1 MRKSRCDPPGGVRT
15 AGGAELDGS
24 SLPRLTAGPRTE
36 MHDRVLVLDWSATP
50 LGPLQQWSPTLLG
63 VTATCLE
70 SRVPMLLMLGPELV
84 MVYND
89 AYGQML
95 GARHPGALGR
105 TVPEVWPDVWPVIAP
120 LVDRSLAGDST
131 YDEDLPLPMTRR
143 GFEEEA
149 WFTFSYSPV
158 REPDGRV
165 VGVLDTALET
175 TRSVLAVRRLDVLRR
190 LGALPRARSGSANE
204 ACAGAL
210 RVLAEHTADV
220 PFAAA
225 YLLRR
230 DRSSMRRAAGYGV
243 TFGAGL
249 SAEAQRWV
257 SAAMDT
263 RAPVVVT
270 GLAERYPD
278 VLRVPAGPLGDAV
291 VDTVVTLPMKLAGRD
306 VPVGA
311 LLVGTSPRLVLDDEH
326 RSFLELVAGQV
337 AAAAT
342 DARALKQEMER
353 ADERTAVEQA
363 RTRFFNDVAVTL
375 QRAVLGPT
383 VLPPGFATHYE
394 PASRTLEVGG
404 DWYDVVDLPD
414 GRYGIVVG
422 DVVGRGLDAAAVM
435 GQLRSAGRALLLESR
450 SPAQVLAA
458 LDRYG
463 DLVPGAACSTVFC
476 AVADPR
482 TGTLRYSSAGHV
494 PALLASPAGEVS
506 LLDAA
511 GGLPLCVDGRDRPE
525 AEVVLDPGATLALYT
540 DGLVERRGADLD
552 QGIARAAAVL
562 AAARHRPADEV
573 VGALTGE
580 LLIGQRDDDV
590 AVLVYQRRP

>member
-1 MRKSRCDPPGGVRT
+1 MILCYRKQSRGVRT
-15 AGGAELDGS
+15 TGGAALDGS

-36 MHDRVLVLDWSATP
+36 MHQRVLALVWSATP
-50 LGPLQQWSPTLLG
+50 LGPIEQWSPTLQG
-63 VTATCLE
+63 VTVTCLE

-89 AYGQML
+89 AYGRML
-95 GARHPGALGR
+95 GARHPAALGR
-105 TVPEVWPDVWPVIAP
+105 TVPEVWPDVWPTIAP
-120 LVDRSLAGDST
+120 LVDRTLAGDST

-165 VGVLDTALET
+165 VAVLDTALET

-190 LGALPRARSGSANE
+190 LGSLPRSRGPSANE
-204 ACAGAL
+204 ACAAAL
-210 RVLAEHTADV
+210 RVLAENAADV

-243 TFGAGL
+243 TFGAAL
-249 SAEAQRWV
+249 SAEAEAWV
-257 SAAMDT
+257 HEAMAT
-263 RAPVVVT
+263 RAPVTVS
-270 GLAERYPD
+270 GLRDRHPRA
-278 VLRVPAGPLGDAV
+278 LRVPAGPMGEVD
-291 VDTVVTLPMKLAGRD
+291 VDTVVTLPMSLAGRD
-306 VPVGA
+306 QPVGA
-311 LLVGTSPRLVLDDEH
+311 LVVGTSPRLVLDDEH
-326 RSFLELVAGQV
+326 RTFLHLVAGQV
-337 AAAAT
+337 AAAVT
-342 DARALKQEMER
+342 DARALKQEIER
-353 ADERTAVEQA
+353 ADERSAVERA

-404 DWYDVVDLPD
+404 DWYDVVDLRD

-476 AVADPR
+476 AVVDP
-482 TGTLRYSSAGHV
+482 GSGVLRYSSAGHL
-494 PALLASPAGEVS
+494 PALLAHPSGEVS

-511 GGLPLCVDGRDRPE
+511 AGLPLCVDGRDRPE
-525 AEVVLDPGATLALYT
+525 AEVVLGVGATLALYT

-590 AVLVYQRRP
+590 AVLVYQRHP